1 MVYHNYRNEFWKISG
16 VYKQVHNQ
24 QIALIL
30 DTQKH
35 LHMFWLLSTAIF
47 SKCECL
53 KRYAALLCSLS
64 IVNGE
69 I

>member
-16 VYKQVHNQ
+16 VYKQVHKQ

-35 LHMFWLLSTAIF
+35 FYMFWLLSIAIF
-47 SKCECL
+47 SKYQYL
-53 KRYAALLCSLS
+53 KEVCSIIMQL
-64 IVNGE
+64 VNCKW
-69 I
+69 